1 MFGWLSH
8 MWALHWGCMIGV
20 LGLVGAVL
28 LLRHQERIH
37 AAERRRDKRIR
48 EEFEAYARFDASF
61 HSDDEDDEDVRE
73 LAKRVCRL
81 VAKKSTFQRIAM
93 MAKDTEGPLYV
104 AGSIGMEEVMIDALH
119 AWGEYAMHQQTNSSA
134 QKDDSPEF
142 HIGQRSF
149 TVVLGKESAGVGC
162 GRAIIVPLW
171 TADGDMLGVLA
182 VCADRLLTLRRQTVE
197 DTIAPLEALAV
208 KLARSMERSALE
220 KRLRRAEKLAGLG
233 LLATGVAKA
242 LSTPL
247 TTVFG
252 LAELIEETAKEAR
265 VQTDAETIVNEAR
278 RMQQTVQDLL
288 KLGMSGPRID
298 EPVELQPLLFE
309 LAAECEEK
317 LESRGVHLVIEA
329 DDVPVIRGSGER
341 LRQVLEHLLNNA
353 AQAIAS
359 ISQNTDDAEDRDSEH
374 EIRVTV
380 SHDATSVQLLVSD
393 TGPGFKDP
401 ERVFDPFHPE
411 RQLEQGAGVGLSIC
425 YGIVREHGGEIT
437 AFNLHPYGAAVMIEL
452 PLRKSIGQEFSDA
465 VREVA

>member
-1 MFGWLSH
+1 
-8 MWALHWGCMIGV
+8 MIGA
-20 LGLVGAVL
+20 LGLMGAVS

-48 EEFEAYARFDASF
+48 EEFEAYARFDASL
-61 HSDDEDDEDVRE
+61 HGDNEDEDDEDNEDVRE

-93 MAKDTEGPLYV
+93 MAKDTQGPLYV

-119 AWGEYAMHQQTNSSA
+119 AWGESWRDHAMKQSDKPA
-134 QKDDSPEF
+134 QKENPSKL
-142 HIGQRSF
+142 HAGQKSF
-149 TVVLGKESAGVGC
+149 AVVLGKESAGEGC
-162 GRAIIVPLW
+162 GRAIIIPLW

-182 VCADRLLTLRRQTVE
+182 VCADRLMTLRHQTVE

-208 KLARSMERSALE
+208 KLARSMERAALE
-220 KRLRRAEKLAGLG
+220 KRLHRAEKLAGLG

-242 LSTPL
+242 LSAPL

-298 EPVELQPLLFE
+298 EPVEIPPLLYE

-329 DDVPVIRGSGER
+329 NDVPVIRGSGER

-359 ISQNTDDAEDRDSEH
+359 ISQNIDDTEDMEH

-380 SHDATSVQLLVSD
+380 SHDTNSVQLLVSD

-401 ERVFDPFHPE
+401 ERVFDPFHPA

-452 PLRKSIGQEFSDA
+452 PLRKTMGQEFADV